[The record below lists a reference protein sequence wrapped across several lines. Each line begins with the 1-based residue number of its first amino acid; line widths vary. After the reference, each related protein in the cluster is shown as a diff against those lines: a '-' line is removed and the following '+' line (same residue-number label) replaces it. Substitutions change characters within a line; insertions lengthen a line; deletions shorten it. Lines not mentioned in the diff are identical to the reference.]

1 MAGFDDEIPAGA
13 MDELISA
20 DTEDMLPDVPLSAQ
34 TPVMSN
40 GSHDPEVASVRLP
53 PQSVESEQSVLGGLM
68 LDNNAFDQVADV
80 LTPDDFYRREHRVIY
95 EKIQQMCSE
104 GRPADIVTV
113 YGELEAE
120 DKAREIGG
128 LAYLN
133 SLVNSTPAAANIRRY
148 AEIVRDRS
156 ILRQLITAG
165 EEIATSALS
174 PEAADV
180 PTLLDQAQ
188 AKVFA
193 IDEKSNKGKRG
204 FRVLE
209 ELAGEVTQEVQQHYQ
224 MRNTDDVTGLPT
236 SFKILDR
243 MTSGLQKGDLIIVA
257 GRPSMG
263 KTSFAMNIAEYAGLT
278 LKMPVAIFSMEM
290 SSVQLCKRL
299 ISSVGRIDAQKMRRG
314 RFDDADWQ
322 RYTETVSLMSQAPF
336 YIDDTGNLSVN
347 ELRSRARR
355 LARKTGGLSLIVVDY
370 LQLMR
375 GSSKS
380 SLENRATEISEISR
394 GLKGL
399 AREMEVP
406 IIALSQ
412 LNRGVDARADKRPM
426 MSDLRESG
434 AIEQDADII
443 MFIYRDW
450 VYNKESGDPNLAE
463 IIIGKQR
470 NGPTGVINM
479 RFDGQYTRFDNL
491 AEEGDVPP
499 EYQ

>member
-1 MAGFDDEIPAGA
+1 
-13 MDELISA
+13 
-20 DTEDMLPDVPLSAQ
+20 
-34 TPVMSN
+34 
-40 GSHDPEVASVRLP
+40 
-53 PQSVESEQSVLGGLM
+53 
-68 LDNNAFDQVADV
+68 
-80 LTPDDFYRREHRVIY
+80 
-95 EKIQQMCSE
+95 MCSE

-209 ELAGEVTQEVQQHYQ
+209 ELAGEVTQEVQQLYQ

-278 LKMPVAIFSMEM
+278 
-290 SSVQLCKRL
+290 
-299 ISSVGRIDAQKMRRG
+299 
-314 RFDDADWQ
+314 
-322 RYTETVSLMSQAPF
+322 
-336 YIDDTGNLSVN
+336 
-347 ELRSRARR
+347 
-355 LARKTGGLSLIVVDY
+355 
-370 LQLMR
+370 
-375 GSSKS
+375 
-380 SLENRATEISEISR
+380 
-394 GLKGL
+394 
-399 AREMEVP
+399 
-406 IIALSQ
+406 
-412 LNRGVDARADKRPM
+412 
-426 MSDLRESG
+426 SD
-434 AIEQDADII
+434 
-443 MFIYRDW
+443 
-450 VYNKESGDPNLAE
+450 
-463 IIIGKQR
+463 
-470 NGPTGVINM
+470 
-479 RFDGQYTRFDNL
+479 
-491 AEEGDVPP
+491 
-499 EYQ
+499 

>member
-13 MDELISA
+13 MDELISV

-188 AKVFA
+188 ARVFA

-209 ELAGEVTQEVQQHYQ
+209 ELAGEVTQEVQQLYQ
-224 MRNTDDVTGLPT
+224 MRNT
-236 SFKILDR
+236 
-243 MTSGLQKGDLIIVA
+243 GLQKGDLIIVA

-314 RFDDADWQ
+314 RYDDADWQ
-322 RYTETVSLMSQAPF
+322 RYAETVSLMSQALF

-355 LARKTGGLSLIVVDY
+355 LARKTGGLSLIVVDD

-380 SLENRATEISEISR
+380 SMENRATEISEISR